1 METKSWL
8 INVNATIYNIFGSVM
23 EFGEKIPW
31 RLNKNKKPNIGD
43 IVYFYLTNSEVR
55 EPDKENGGKIAYS
68 VVEPLFG
75 RFLFKG
81 VVENNNDEYKAYDEK
96 YWTNKKC
103 MEDEKDKAGNYDYAI
118 IRIKECLYEYNINKN
133 MIGKDLFSRCTL
145 YELDEVLAS
154 KIEEEIAKHK

>member
-43 IVYFYLTNSEVR
+43 IVYFYLTNSKVK
-55 EPDKENGGKIAYS
+55 EPDKENDGKKTNS
-68 VVEPLFG
+68 VAQPLFG

-81 VVENNNDEYKAYDEK
+81 IVEEICEYEDYDEK
-96 YWTNKKC
+96 YWTNKKYK
-103 MEDEKDKAGNYDYAI
+103 DNEKAEANEYNYAKIKI
-118 IRIKECLYEYNINKN
+118 IECLYDYKIKKN
-133 MIGKDLFSRCTL
+133 MVEEKFSQCTL
-145 YELDEVLAS
+145 CELDKVLAS